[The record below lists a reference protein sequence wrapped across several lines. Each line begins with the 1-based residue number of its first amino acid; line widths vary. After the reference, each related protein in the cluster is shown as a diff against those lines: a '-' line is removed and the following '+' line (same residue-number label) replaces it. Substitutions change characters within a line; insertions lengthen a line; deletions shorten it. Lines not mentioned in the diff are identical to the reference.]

1 MQDLAYIVIGMLLTE
16 IIFSLITVGFCL
28 AYRFT
33 GKFKKTA
40 MTLVAILAIMSG
52 WLFGGA
58 WQMGVPG
65 AVALIASIL
74 FLYIPVK
81 RRK

>member
-1 MQDLAYIVIGMLLTE
+1 MEDLAMIVLWMLIVE
-16 IIFSLITVGFCL
+16 MVFSLITVGFSL

-40 MTLVAILAIMSG
+40 MTLVAILAIGSG

-74 FLYIPVK
+74 FLYIPSK

>member
-1 MQDLAYIVIGMLLTE
+1 MEDLAMLVVWMLIVEMA
-16 IIFSLITVGFCL
+16 FSLITVGFCL

-40 MTLVAILAIMSG
+40 MTILAIMSG

-74 FLYIPVK
+74 FLYIPS
-81 RRK
+81 RRKK